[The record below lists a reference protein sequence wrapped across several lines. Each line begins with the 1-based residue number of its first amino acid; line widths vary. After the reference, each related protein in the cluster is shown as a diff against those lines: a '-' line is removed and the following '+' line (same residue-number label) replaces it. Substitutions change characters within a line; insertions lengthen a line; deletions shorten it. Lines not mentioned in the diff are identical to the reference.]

1 MKKFL
6 NEFKEFAMRG
16 NVVDMAVGVIIGA
29 AFGKVVTAVIDIFL
43 TPILEA
49 LPKLENGGTGFVG
62 SLISFCAVLVEF
74 ILTALVLLGDIPGV
88 FLLKSANAQAIKVL
102 LGGVIILLG
111 LSMLRPQTAVRKRPS
126 WPVIALV
133 SVISGLL
140 CGLYGIG
147 ALVAVLCAHITDN
160 SHASKGTMNVI
171 LLGDNLFRVIVYA
184 ATGILT
190 GPVIKQA
197 LLLMPVM
204 VAGLLLGIRCIAKV
218 NERTARFIIILAL
231 ILSGA
236 ALIITNL

>member
-1 MKKFL
+1 MIF
-6 NEFKEFAMRG
+6 
-16 NVVDMAVGVIIGA
+16 MAIA
-29 AFGKVVTAVIDIFL
+29 AFLAFFVKGLCGFANTMIFTSVLSFGMNNVNIAPVELLIGSPGNMIVAWKERRYIDWKL
-43 TPILEA
+43 V
-49 LPKLENGGTGFVG
+49 LP
-62 SLISFCAVLVEF
+62 
-74 ILTALVLLGDIPGV
+74 LTALVLLGDIPGV

-204 VAGLLLGIRCIAKV
+204 VAGLLLGIRCISKV
-218 NERTARFIIILAL
+218 NERTARLIIIIAL
-231 ILSGA
+231 ITSGA